1 MANEKV
7 YVGETGI
14 KEFYRKIKQLIN
26 NFGGYEEATGTG
38 DDNHPD
44 VANPSTKIIYL
55 VPVQDGSTP
64 NLYDEWFW
72 HVNETTHVGNWEL
85 FGKTTFTENS
95 WKHWSEQNGSTSA
108 DSTGTSVYIGR
119 QNTIT
124 AGPYGDNYV
133 IGAENSLKNG
143 FIFGKSNTAS
153 DRTALIIGT
162 GNTST
167 SYDQIIIG
175 NRNSDAGYT
184 TALVGYNNTIA
195 ASVHDSSVFG
205 SKNSLKVKSWLTQ
218 ASTMHGRGNVAEDFY
233 ISDMF
238 GSNNQ
243 SYLDKQ
249 SGIYAKDSHTER
261 NYITSVFGQSNKAF
275 DNRLSAIFGYNNTV
289 SKMFESVVI
298 GAAVN
303 ASGISSNAEG
313 SSNVIIGASSGGVTV
328 KTSNSALVLSYS
340 NVFGSYNA
348 IIGTN
353 SDIGD
358 PSIEG
363 SDGQSDTNSGI
374 AGFSSRV
381 RPKSNNNLFVMSYE
395 TLRGSSNVVINQY
408 GKTVGDSNIN
418 IGGYNSIGDNAYA
431 TTPTSRSYNIA
442 IGQSNDVQRDNSILI
457 GKSNSASFD
466 DNTDYSDSYVTAF
479 GQSNTAKN
487 AANAYQ
493 FGRNNK
499 VNGNAL
505 PDTETSQSSSLHHTL
520 AVNIGRDNGINGEGV
535 NVGKFNNSTVGGST
549 FGQFNYASNGS
560 TAVGEHCSSY
570 IGSSTFGKSNLA
582 SSGAFAI
589 GNGTTAYNGA
599 VAFGS
604 SSLFADGGSFAI
616 GHGNNLYASATRS
629 EVTGGSVAFI
639 ADTLTR
645 WSTDSFTKSRISGN
659 SFGIG
664 SYNTISEASI
674 GIGACNT
681 VSGHSVAIGV
691 ENQCTYDSFAV
702 GTANNNI
709 GYFDDP
715 TPCGNGYAFGHNN
728 HHVYK
733 SAFAV
738 GIQNTSIIGTASA
751 FGIGN
756 NSVTDNSSA
765 FGHNNH
771 VVDDCSFVVG
781 SGNNNVNDGSQVL
794 GSYNNTINDG
804 SIALGISNANVINS
818 STAIGIANY
827 ACNGSVAIGVANNS
841 AGGVFSMGI
850 ANIAAPDYYDHPTDY
865 DTWKESFHGNA
876 AVIGLGNRIKNIR
889 DSWHSGDMSPS
900 ERRNTFSVAV
910 GAYITAYG
918 HNIIALGFGHTIGD
932 PATWFDDTEA
942 ATDNDGFMTA
952 IGYKC
957 EAFRNF
963 DTAIG
968 YKSVAKGGENLAITN
983 STAIGY
989 RNLAYNHSTIYG
1001 INNVALN
1008 ESNLACVNPD
1018 NSQLATKYN
1027 CYNRLDDA
1035 YVSFTSTY
1043 PASANSSSS
1052 IVGNTFLHVYASIAA
1067 GFGGVQS
1074 NIILAN
1080 GKNSYTTHLL
1090 AASAVSGNVF
1100 IKNGCVNN
1108 DNPYYSYSNPPFGL
1122 QMNNPAG
1129 NTSSIEN
1136 NLSAHTMANVTG
1148 FSHFSRNML
1157 YASQLDIHGNDT
1169 TENYR
1174 PFRDNVVLHSHIT
1187 GDGYRENSNGQDIS
1201 ENFIGI
1207 RSKLDIT
1214 NASGSITYN
1223 IGLAG
1228 SIIKAHDPALAP
1240 NAYVLF
1246 DQETC
1251 CHNFAVGSNLVGT
1264 QSCISF
1270 SDNSEDNYSTQ
1281 TYIANS
1287 LRIRNFGDNVIL
1299 NSSDSFISG
1308 SANQVNVTSKATIFG
1323 ERNNLYSNTYG
1334 QASTSNNT
1342 RKTGEGKL
1350 INIGVFGDENTIR
1363 HIGTGSYT
1371 LTRLYVFGTYN
1382 NMYGTNM
1389 HDCMIAGGY
1398 NDIGNNDNTVPSE
1411 ISFSDLLNTT
1421 VSTDT
1426 YYKLTT
1432 DGWGL
1437 SPNPGTQTVGYQS
1450 TYIYLQGA
1458 IDYER
1463 APSGVTAIAI
1473 DGNEF
1478 VSKVRSRNLV
1488 DGKYYYISSPPTQE
1502 QGENPKVPQLG
1513 TIYSSDMALKKAD
1526 GSIWY
1531 VSGETHN
1538 LNSHVYVFGGGNDSS
1553 HQTVDSRVNQS
1564 VVFGNCNQIHNPDLL
1579 CVSGDFVQGNNN
1591 TVSSGSNIVTM
1602 GNGNVSTGHNSVAIG
1617 CQLISNKWQTV
1628 LGKYNAEIAGPNRLA
1643 SETPQDPTKALLIVG
1658 NGYSTKDDS
1667 DWQDEQYITR
1677 SNALELYA
1685 NGDLKVT
1692 GDVTANNIPAAPTT
1706 NGEYLL
1712 KCTVSNGTK
1721 TYAWI
1726 ALNSTTV

>member
-38 DDNHPD
+38 DDNHPA

-72 HVNETTHVGNWEL
+72 HINETTHVGNWKL

-124 AGPYGDNYV
+124 AGPYGDNCV
-133 IGAENSLKNG
+133 IGAENTLKNG
-143 FIFGKSNTAS
+143 FIFGKLNTAS

-167 SYDQIIIG
+167 SFDQIILG
-175 NRNSDAGYT
+175 NNNSDAGYT

-195 ASVHDSSVFG
+195 ASVHDCSIFG
-205 SKNSLKVKSWLTQ
+205 SENNLKVKSWSTQ
-218 ASTMHGRGNVAEDFY
+218 ASSMHGRGNVAEDFY

-261 NYITSVFGQSNKAF
+261 NYFTSVFGQSIKAF

-303 ASGISSNAEG
+303 ASGISSNSEG

-328 KTSNSALVLSYS
+328 KASNSALVLSYS

-348 IIGTN
+348 IIGAN

-363 SDGQSDTNSGI
+363 SNGQSDNNSGI
-374 AGFSSRV
+374 AGFYSHV

-395 TLRGSSNVVINQY
+395 ILRGSRNVDINQY

-431 TTPTSRSYNIA
+431 TTPTTRSYNIA
-442 IGQSNDVQRDNSILI
+442 IGQSNNIQRDNSILI
-457 GKSNSASFD
+457 GKSNSVSFD
-466 DNTDYSDSYVTAF
+466 DNTDYSDSYVTTF
-479 GQSNTAKN
+479 GQSNTATN

-493 FGRNNK
+493 FGRNNR
-499 VNGNAL
+499 VTGNGL
-505 PDTETSQSSSLHHTL
+505 PDTENTQSSSLHHSL
-520 AVNIGRDNGINGEGV
+520 AVNIGRDNGVVGEGV

-570 IGSSTFGKSNLA
+570 IGSATFGKYNLA

-589 GNGTTAYNGA
+589 GTGATAYNGA
-599 VAFGS
+599 IAFGG
-604 SSLFADGGSFAI
+604 SSLYASGVAFAI
-616 GHGNNLYASATRS
+616 GFGNYQSDSSTRS
-629 EVTGGSVAFI
+629 EVTSGSVAFI
-639 ADTLTR
+639 ADTINR
-645 WSTDSFTKSRISGN
+645 WSSGSFTKSRISGG
-659 SFGIG
+659 SFGLG
-664 SYNTISEASI
+664 MYNTISESSI

-681 VSGHSVAIGV
+681 VSEHSVAIGV
-691 ENQCTYDSFAV
+691 YNQCTYDSFAV
-702 GTANNNI
+702 GSSNNNI
-709 GYFDDP
+709 GYLDGS
-715 TPCGNGYAFGHNN
+715 TPCGNGYAFGYNN
-728 HHVYK
+728 HHVYNL
-733 SAFAV
+733 AFAA
-738 GIQNTSIIGTASA
+738 GIQNSNIVGTASA

-756 NSVTDNSSA
+756 SSVTDNSSA
-765 FGHNNH
+765 FGHNNR
-771 VVDDCSFVVG
+771 VVDDFSVVVG
-781 SGNNNVNDGSQVL
+781 NWNSNVNDGSQVL
-794 GSYNNTINDG
+794 GSNNNTINDG
-804 SIALGISNANVINS
+804 SIALGISNSNVINS

-889 DSWHSGDMSPS
+889 DSWHSGDMSLN

-932 PATWFDDTEA
+932 PATWFDDTEVE
-942 ATDNDGFMTA
+942 TDNDGFMTA
-952 IGYKC
+952 IGYRC

-968 YKSVAKGGENLAITN
+968 YKSVAKGGENLAIHH
-983 STAIGY
+983 SSAVGY
-989 RNLAYNHSTIYG
+989 RNVAIGDSSVVGITNYGFMESTLTTDKADPLDGQFARNTLLNSKITHKESGYENLEAFVDNMAMHTVAWMEGGSMGIARNILAYNPGIYNSRWDYGQQKYVNELVDQLKLSANNSVAENIVMFSKQSQGNLPKITANQTVTGNVIFRSYANTNNMYYFDENLFAYSVIDLHS
-1001 INNVALN
+1001 
-1008 ESNLACVNPD
+1008 
-1018 NSQLATKYN
+1018 
-1027 CYNRLDDA
+1027 
-1035 YVSFTSTY
+1035 TSTY
-1043 PASANSSSS
+1043 AIQNNLVLASKFEGSNFSANLNNN
-1052 IVGNTFLHVYASIAA
+1052 IVVGN
-1067 GFGGVQS
+1067 
-1074 NIILAN
+1074 
-1080 GKNSYTTHLL
+1080 SYLD
-1090 AASAVSGNVF
+1090 
-1100 IKNGCVNN
+1100 VNN
-1108 DNPYYSYSNPPFGL
+1108 DTADDSSYNILMNGSGLITRIPNSVYGYRSSKNNVLFG
-1122 QMNNPAG
+1122 
-1129 NTSSIEN
+1129 TW
-1136 NLSAHTMANVTG
+1136 ANG
-1148 FSHFSRNML
+1148 LMGCFSHSDSESAYKSGNKML
-1157 YASQLDIHGNDT
+1157 TDQSGRTSCAEMRVVNIDTAWLGNA
-1169 TENYR
+1169 EH
-1174 PFRDNVVLHSHIT
+1174 V
-1187 GDGYRENSNGQDIS
+1187 
-1201 ENFIGI
+1201 
-1207 RSKLDIT
+1207 
-1214 NASGSITYN
+1214 A
-1223 IGLAG
+1223 
-1228 SIIKAHDPALAP
+1228 
-1240 NAYVLF
+1240 
-1246 DQETC
+1246 
-1251 CHNFAVGSNLVGT
+1251 
-1264 QSCISF
+1264 
-1270 SDNSEDNYSTQ
+1270 
-1281 TYIANS
+1281 
-1287 LRIRNFGDNVIL
+1287 NFGDNWIQRAS
-1299 NSSDSFISG
+1299 NSFFTG
-1308 SANQVNVTSKATIFG
+1308 SSNQVDGVRASIIQGNQNIVYNADESNGSDYKMSNMHVFGIANKLRATKNPSYTSGTYSNQFNNNTIFG
-1323 ERNNLYSNTYG
+1323 DKNSIYGCRIANNFVHGEQNVLSDVTILEMSAADFKALQEAYVSDHSNTMSIHYVRITTGGTIYKYNSSMPSSISTETVYAGDLYMITAVYDYTGTNLIGYG
-1334 QASTSNNT
+1334 LSAAYWSDTQQPSPMLDDLALDIYSSF
-1342 RKTGEGKL
+1342 
-1350 INIGVFGDENTIR
+1350 VFGNR
-1363 HIGTGSYT
+1363 
-1371 LTRLYVFGTYN
+1371 N
-1382 NMYGTNM
+1382 
-1389 HDCMIAGGY
+1389 A
-1398 NDIGNNDNTVPSE
+1398 
-1411 ISFSDLLNTT
+1411 
-1421 VSTDT
+1421 
-1426 YYKLTT
+1426 
-1432 DGWGL
+1432 
-1437 SPNPGTQTVGYQS
+1437 
-1450 TYIYLQGA
+1450 
-1458 IDYER
+1458 
-1463 APSGVTAIAI
+1463 
-1473 DGNEF
+1473 
-1478 VSKVRSRNLV
+1478 VRSRVAGYTVIGVKNEV
-1488 DGKYYYISSPPTQE
+1488 ANINFSSYDC
-1502 QGENPKVPQLG
+1502 
-1513 TIYSSDMALKKAD
+1513 I
-1526 GSIWY
+1526 
-1531 VSGETHN
+1531 
-1538 LNSHVYVFGGGNDSS
+1538 GNG
-1553 HQTVDSRVNQS
+1553 
-1564 VVFGNCNQIHNPDLL
+1564 FI
-1579 CVSGDFVQGNNN
+1579 QGNNN
-1591 TVSSGSNIVTM
+1591 TVTDGSNIVCM

-1617 CQLISNKWQTV
+1617 CQLKSNQWQTV

-1706 NGEYLL
+1706 DGEYLL

-1726 ALNSTTV
+1726 AMNSTTV